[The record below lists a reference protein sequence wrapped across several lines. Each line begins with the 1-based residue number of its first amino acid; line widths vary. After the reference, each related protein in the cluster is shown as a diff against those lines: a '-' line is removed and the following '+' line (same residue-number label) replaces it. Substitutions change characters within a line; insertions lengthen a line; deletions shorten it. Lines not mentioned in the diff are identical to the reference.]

1 MNDLIDRFV
10 FESRDRAFP
19 AATPRRQRL
28 FALPGKVDA
37 VIGMRRSGK
46 TWLLFDR
53 ISTLLAEGVTRE
65 RILYVNFEDERLR
78 PLSAGDL
85 QEFPEALYRHRPE
98 SRDELCH
105 FFLDEI
111 HVVPGWEQFVRRLSD
126 DGKVQ
131 VAVSG
136 SSAALLSREIATSL
150 RGRSLATEVLPFG
163 FDEALRHQGIDTPR
177 RFPVDARTRS
187 TLERAFG
194 RYMEVGG
201 FPEVQKYP
209 AEIRIRMLQEYAQV
223 AVFRDVVERH
233 AVGHVQALQQVVRQL
248 LAAPAQSLSVN
259 KLFQGLKSQG
269 FRLAKDTLYSD
280 LRHLEDAFLIGTVE
294 IDSPSARVRMTNPRK
309 CYLIDPGLAHA
320 FSLRAAANP
329 GHLLENIVYLELR
342 RRGYEIAYILTASGR
357 EVDFVVR
364 KAKTESEMIQACA
377 DMTDPGTRQREI
389 SAIEEAFNEG
399 RAKRATIVTLRQEET
414 IRVGRRAVRLV
425 PAWRW
430 LLEGLPRGATHTLRV
445 SHDR

>member
-10 FESRDRAFP
+10 FEARERVFP
-19 AATPRRQRL
+19 SATSRRQRL

-46 TWLLFDR
+46 TWLLFER
-53 ISTLLAEGVTRE
+53 IRTLLAEGVPRE

-78 PLSAGDL
+78 PLSVSNL
-85 QEFPEALYRHRPE
+85 QEFPEALYRHRPA

-105 FFLDEI
+105 FFFDEI
-111 HVVPGWEQFVRRLSD
+111 HVVSGWEQFVRRLSD
-126 DGKVQ
+126 DSKVQ
-131 VAVSG
+131 VAVTG

-163 FDEALRHQGIDTPR
+163 FDEALRHQGIDPPHK
-177 RFPVDARTRS
+177 FPVDARTRS
-187 TLERAFG
+187 TLEQALG
-194 RYMEVGG
+194 RYLEVGG
-201 FPEVQKYP
+201 FPEVQNYQ
-209 AEIRIRMLQEYAQV
+209 AETRIRMLQEYAQV

-248 LAAPAQSLSVN
+248 LAAPAQPLSVN
-259 KLFQGLKSQG
+259 KLFQSLKSQG

-309 CYLIDPGLAHA
+309 CYLIDQGLAHA
-320 FSLRAAANP
+320 FSLRAAESP
-329 GHLLENIVYLELR
+329 GRLLENIVYLELR
-342 RRGYEIAYILTASGR
+342 RRGYEIAYVLTASGK
-357 EVDFVVR
+357 ELDFVVR
-364 KAKTESEMIQACA
+364 KAQTEPELIQACT

-389 SAIEEAFNEG
+389 SAIEEAFKED
-399 RAKRATIVTLRQEET
+399 RARKATIVTLRQEET
-414 IRVGRRAVRLV
+414 IRIGRRAVRLV

-430 LLEGLPRGATHTLRV
+430 LLEGLPGT
-445 SHDR
+445 